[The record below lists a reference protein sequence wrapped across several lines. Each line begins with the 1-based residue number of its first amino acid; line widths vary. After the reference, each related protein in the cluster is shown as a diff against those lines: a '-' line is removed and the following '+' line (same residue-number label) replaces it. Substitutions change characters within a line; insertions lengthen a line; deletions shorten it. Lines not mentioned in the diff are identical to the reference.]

1 VLLTRVVLSVAD
13 NTAPCRIDT
22 RCSSPGAG
30 LYVVLLHLGGLT
42 CECNL
47 GRVCR
52 RDHQLKQ
59 LPGWTL
65 TQPEPGVF
73 AWITPAGRT
82 YTTGADP
89 TSPTSRPVIAE
100 SRGNRP

>member
-1 VLLTRVVLSVAD
+1 VAQCE
-13 NTAPCRIDT
+13 PC
-22 RCSSPGAG
+22 
-30 LYVVLLHLGGLT
+30 GGLT

-47 GRVCR
+47 GGVCHC
-52 RDHQLKQ
+52 DHQLKQ

-73 AWITPAGRT
+73 TWITPAGRT

-89 TSPTSRPVIAE
+89 HLTD
-100 SRGNRP
+100 